1 MEAEEE
7 SPHYV
12 AAPSTNDSGGAAGE
26 PKRTSSRNWGQHWQ
40 DLDRDYFRPVS
51 AADIEN
57 LRTQVWWLDGGCWMG
72 ARKSACMACAMGLD
86 RLPPHT
92 QLQSVEQMMVESEA
106 SSLFKTLDA
115 SSSSVEGQ
123 IASAKAQQHGAREEE
138 QGLLPRSQEEA
149 EEEDASSVRSHPA
162 TRPQS
167 QCPHS
172 DSSASTSSCS
182 VSDKENKAKR

>member
-57 LRTQVWWLDGGCWMG
+57 LRTQV
-72 ARKSACMACAMGLD
+72 
-86 RLPPHT
+86 
-92 QLQSVEQMMVESEA
+92 
-106 SSLFKTLDA
+106 
-115 SSSSVEGQ
+115 
-123 IASAKAQQHGAREEE
+123 
-138 QGLLPRSQEEA
+138 
-149 EEEDASSVRSHPA
+149 
-162 TRPQS
+162 
-167 QCPHS
+167 
-172 DSSASTSSCS
+172 
-182 VSDKENKAKR
+182 

>member
-1 MEAEEE
+1 
-7 SPHYV
+7 
-12 AAPSTNDSGGAAGE
+12 
-26 PKRTSSRNWGQHWQ
+26 
-40 DLDRDYFRPVS
+40 
-51 AADIEN
+51 
-57 LRTQVWWLDGGCWMG
+57 
-72 ARKSACMACAMGLD
+72 
-86 RLPPHT
+86 
-92 QLQSVEQMMVESEA
+92 MMVESEA

-123 IASAKAQQHGAREEE
+123 IANAKAQQHGAREEE